1 MYIIIALRYICIF
14 NYQMNDVFLYDVGF
28 VMPRGTSDAA
38 ALNVHLQ
45 RCPKLYDAHRLTKCC
60 SNEWNE
66 IGRELGVPFNY
77 RQELFGKYRAD
88 KDRLEDVLQRWIQSE
103 SVPVTWSS
111 LVSALE
117 AIDHKDVAREVKDF
131 LRTFE

>member
-1 MYIIIALRYICIF
+1 MYF
-14 NYQMNDVFLYDVGF
+14 YDVEF
-28 VMPRGTSDAA
+28 MMPRGTSDAA

-45 RCPKLYDAHRLTKCC
+45 RRPKLYDAHRLTKCC
-60 SNEWNE
+60 SSKWNE
-66 IGRELGVPFNY
+66 IGRELGVPFDY

-111 LVSALE
+111 LISALE

-131 LRTFE
+131 LRTFK